1 MFSVVQTQRR
11 SARRATSFTD
21 QAAWGLFGQAESL
34 ETGIAPWLALQCA
47 VFEGALAGAV
57 VVEREGGAPLQALWP
72 EGEEEPLLA
81 AALASARTRQRGV
94 LEESADGKS
103 FTLAYPL
110 VIGASSIGAV
120 AVQLLPQTPESLHV
134 SMRHLQWGMAWLR
147 ERLIA
152 ERMVSLEGGEAAGR
166 MLLDMLAA
174 ALEPERFEASARAVT
189 VELAERFRCDRVSL
203 GIVRRNHVAVAAI
216 SHSASFGKEMNLVR
230 LLGAAMDEAVD
241 QRAVILAPAP
251 DAPFATRAHEA
262 LIGAHGAHSV
272 LTAPMHL
279 RDGFIGA
286 ITLERGA
293 HQAFSHEEAR
303 LLDTLATA
311 LAPVLEEKRLND
323 RPLPAKAW
331 DAAAR
336 QVMLLLGP
344 RQAVRKAIVAA
355 AVALVLVFTFWR
367 DTYRVTADAAVEGQ
381 EQRAM
386 AIAFDGFLREAPVR
400 AGDLVREGD
409 LMAALDD
416 RDLVLERLKWS
427 TERQRRAFE
436 YEKALGERNRSEL
449 RLITN
454 QIEQADAQIALIDA
468 QLARARITAPFD
480 GLVVSGDHSQ
490 AIGAAVQRG
499 QVLFELAPSTGHRIA
514 LQVDE
519 TQVAALKLGQTGRLV
534 LAALPG
540 EGHPVEIVRITPVAK
555 AEEGRNLFRVEA
567 RPIGTTDR
575 FRPGMRGVAK
585 IEIDSRRVIWIWS
598 RSLIDWLRLALW
610 RWAP

>member
-1 MFSVVQTQRR
+1 
-11 SARRATSFTD
+11 
-21 QAAWGLFGQAESL
+21 
-34 ETGIAPWLALQCA
+34 
-47 VFEGALAGAV
+47 
-57 VVEREGGAPLQALWP
+57 
-72 EGEEEPLLA
+72 
-81 AALASARTRQRGV
+81 
-94 LEESADGKS
+94 
-103 FTLAYPL
+103 
-110 VIGASSIGAV
+110 
-120 AVQLLPQTPESLHV
+120 
-134 SMRHLQWGMAWLR
+134 
-147 ERLIA
+147 
-152 ERMVSLEGGEAAGR
+152 
-166 MLLDMLAA
+166 
-174 ALEPERFEASARAVT
+174 
-189 VELAERFRCDRVSL
+189 
-203 GIVRRNHVAVAAI
+203 
-216 SHSASFGKEMNLVR
+216 
-230 LLGAAMDEAVD
+230 
-241 QRAVILAPAP
+241 
-251 DAPFATRAHEA
+251 
-262 LIGAHGAHSV
+262 
-272 LTAPMHL
+272 
-279 RDGFIGA
+279 
-286 ITLERGA
+286 
-293 HQAFSHEEAR
+293 
-303 LLDTLATA
+303 
-311 LAPVLEEKRLND
+311 
-323 RPLPAKAW
+323 
-331 DAAAR
+331 
-336 QVMLLLGP
+336 
-344 RQAVRKAIVAA
+344 
-355 AVALVLVFTFWR
+355 
-367 DTYRVTADAAVEGQ
+367 
-381 EQRAM
+381 M